1 MVPPLACINVGQMA
15 KEFIRTGLKQNG
27 QLIEGIGGVTRMRQK
42 T

>member
-1 MVPPLACINVGQMA
+1 MA
-15 KEFIRTGLKQNG
+15 KEFIRTGLKQAS